1 MLLGKYPLNMY
12 AAGCICLSYNFY
24 PLPLFGMNHAVQN
37 TYKTNKLLCIL
48 ILLLTFF
55 AYYPALKNKW
65 TRWDDIQYTL
75 ENSYTQNLSFENIKY
90 VFTTSYQ
97 GNYIPLTYLS
107 FTIDRALLGDN
118 PKGFIAIN
126 ILLHL
131 INTLMAYLLIDR
143 LTNNKLVGFVGSCLF
158 GIHPMHVESVA
169 WIAGRKDVLYACFFF
184 LSLLT
189 YITYIET
196 KKAKWLLISIAGMVL
211 SALSKNV
218 AIVLPGI
225 LLALDYFLKRD
236 FKNKKIIFEKI
247 PFLLIAI
254 LFGYI
259 GIKSAQSNGEDLS
272 SYHLTFL
279 EHAAIA
285 SYAYIH
291 YLVKIILPVNLSA
304 YYPYPFL
311 SDEDMP
317 IYIWN
322 YLAASILIT
331 GCIFWIGRKSP
342 LIIFSLLFFIINIAP
357 VLQFFPVGD
366 AIYADRFVYVASFG
380 VFLPFAFIASSIL
393 ENGRNKLLKY
403 IGVLSI
409 LVILFVLCSQRTVI
423 WKDTKTLWKDVLKKN
438 DNASLAHTNLG
449 NVFVEESKPDS
460 ALLHYKKALEINPV
474 NKTALNNRA
483 SVYFQQKRYTAA
495 IDDYKKVISTYSKE
509 AAAYA
514 GIGLCFYSQYKYDS
528 ALLYYNKY
536 QALDSNNAE
545 MYVNTGLAKHRL
557 GKYKDALKDYNKAI
571 DISPTYAD
579 AFTKRGI
586 LKFEIHDTTGACM
599 DWHEA
604 SRLGISDV
612 SSIIQTYCK

>member
-1 MLLGKYPLNMY
+1 
-12 AAGCICLSYNFY
+12 
-24 PLPLFGMNHAVQN
+24 MNHAVQN

-55 AYYPALKNKW
+55 AYYPFLKNKW

-75 ENSYTQNLSFENIKY
+75 ENPYTQNLSFENIKY

-107 FTIDRALLGDN
+107 FTIDRTLLGDN

-131 INTLMAYLLIDR
+131 INTLLVYLLIDR
-143 LTNNKLVGFVGSCLF
+143 LVNNKLAGLIGSLLF
-158 GIHPMHVESVA
+158 GIHPVHVESVA
-169 WIAGRKDVLYACFFF
+169 WIAERKDVLYTCFFL
-184 LSLLT
+184 LSIHL
-189 YITYIET
+189 YVNYVET
-196 KKAKWLLISIAGMVL
+196 KKLKWLLISISGMIL
-211 SALSKNV
+211 SVLSKNV
-218 AIVLPGI
+218 AIVLPCV
-225 LLALDYFLKRD
+225 LLILDYFLKRD

-254 LFGYI
+254 LFAYI
-259 GIKSAQSNGEDLS
+259 GTQSVQSNGKDLS

-279 EHAAIA
+279 EHIAVA

-366 AIYADRFVYVASFG
+366 AVYADRFVYVASFG
-380 VFLPFAFIASSIL
+380 VFLPFAFITASVL
-393 ENGRNKLLKY
+393 ENRSNTLLKC
-403 IGVLSI
+403 IGTFSI
-409 LVILFVLCSQRTVI
+409 FVCLFVLCSQRTVV
-423 WKDTKTLWKDVLKKN
+423 WKNTKTLWIDVLKKN
-438 DNASLAHTNLG
+438 NNVSLAHTNLG

-460 ALLHYKKALEINPV
+460 ALLHYEKALEINPA
-474 NKTALNNRA
+474 NKTALTNRA
-483 SVYFQQKRYTAA
+483 SVYFQQGRYTAA
-495 IDDYKKVISTYSKE
+495 IHNYKKIISIYSKE
-509 AAAYA
+509 PDAYA
-514 GIGLCFYSQYKYDS
+514 GIGLCYYSQDKYDS

-536 QALDSNNAE
+536 QALDSSNAD
-545 MYVNTGLAKHRL
+545 MYVNIGLAKHRL
-557 GKYKDALKDYNKAI
+557 GKYNDALKDYNKAI
-571 DISPTYAD
+571 VISPSLAD
-579 AFTKRGI
+579 AFTKRGV
-586 LKFEIHDTTGACM
+586 LKFEMHDTTGACM

-604 SRLGISDV
+604 SKLGVSDV